1 RLVLSIFALVIISLL
16 PGLAQLQILLSV
28 TDSTAADSQLGINQA
43 RKQAAFSGDQELT
56 LVFQRHDHAV
66 LNESDLC
73 NIRRWVRKVDFS
85 HQEIQLINSPF
96 TARYG
101 EETANTLTYPL
112 AIKLNCDAPSTQSY
126 PLSAV
131 VDSPLVGTL
140 VAADQKSLLIVFY
153 LRNTLG
159 GSKYGSFDPTVVAEL
174 EKDLAQTFTADG
186 DLAFSLAGGAAF
198 KLDFLRSLMRDQWV
212 NILLL
217 IIFCSG
223 FRIIFGRWRGALLL
237 GASLLVANIIL
248 FSAMGLLGVPVDMLT
263 NSIFTIVALASIEDF
278 VFIAQLRQA
287 NGSSTHWRQSFRNL
301 VLPSFYTSLSTVIGF
316 LSLCLSDIVSI
327 QRLGLWAAIGA
338 ALEFIIVFTVVP
350 SLLTLAPSMRHWT
363 RDESSMLTRFIHTIC
378 RARLPRLLCISLIG
392 LVPLAAV
399 GIGKLEV
406 RDSLTA
412 VWDSDHA
419 FNQSVEKLKDSF
431 GWSAAIDLVL
441 PVGEDFE
448 NAERIIAKVGK
459 LSGVVRVE
467 SPSALIAY
475 AGRRLS
481 FDRTM
486 LMYREMMLA
495 EGTAHWYSQSHGMMR
510 VSVFVADSELTSLS
524 PLITD
529 INKICAPS
537 GCFVTGDLVAYAD
550 FADKVIKT
558 LIESFLVSLV
568 LVATLLLSL
577 AKALNVPRPLSLVFA
592 SMWGPVALIGIG
604 PWIFGGLN
612 FITCVFAAVLV
623 GLAGDSSIQ
632 YMFSCRLGD
641 ISGGINQRSVGSV
654 QMTILAALGSM
665 AFLASDFAQP
675 RTLGLLFGAGFV
687 ALLVGDLWILKELN
701 AWLSGRQARRQATR
715 FMASKVQ
722 SSAAFSEPKIS
733 S

>member
-1 RLVLSIFALVIISLL
+1 
-16 PGLAQLQILLSV
+16 
-28 TDSTAADSQLGINQA
+28 
-43 RKQAAFSGDQELT
+43 
-56 LVFQRHDHAV
+56 
-66 LNESDLC
+66 
-73 NIRRWVRKVDFS
+73 
-85 HQEIQLINSPF
+85 
-96 TARYG
+96 
-101 EETANTLTYPL
+101 
-112 AIKLNCDAPSTQSY
+112 
-126 PLSAV
+126 
-131 VDSPLVGTL
+131 
-140 VAADQKSLLIVFY
+140 
-153 LRNTLG
+153 
-159 GSKYGSFDPTVVAEL
+159 
-174 EKDLAQTFTADG
+174 
-186 DLAFSLAGGAAF
+186 
-198 KLDFLRSLMRDQWV
+198 
-212 NILLL
+212 
-217 IIFCSG
+217 
-223 FRIIFGRWRGALLL
+223 
-237 GASLLVANIIL
+237 
-248 FSAMGLLGVPVDMLT
+248 
-263 NSIFTIVALASIEDF
+263 
-278 VFIAQLRQA
+278 
-287 NGSSTHWRQSFRNL
+287 
-301 VLPSFYTSLSTVIGF
+301 
-316 LSLCLSDIVSI
+316 
-327 QRLGLWAAIGA
+327 
-338 ALEFIIVFTVVP
+338 
-350 SLLTLAPSMRHWT
+350 
-363 RDESSMLTRFIHTIC
+363 MLTRFIHTIC

-419 FNQSVEKLKDSF
+419 FNQSIEKLKDSF

-495 EGTAHWYSQSHGMMR
+495 GGTAHWYSQSHSMMR

-524 PLITD
+524 PLIND

-632 YMFSCRLGD
+632 YMFSRRLGD

-654 QMTILAALGSM
+654 QMTIMAALGSM